1 LPRTPSG
8 ERIDALFD
16 IERDINGLSAGQR
29 LQRRQQESS
38 PLVDELEAWM
48 RAERTKLSRSSPV
61 TEPID
66 YMLKRWEGFT
76 SFLNDGRICLTNNAA
91 ERALRGFA
99 LGRKSWLFAGSD
111 RGVDRAAFMATLI
124 MTAKLNDIDPQ
135 AWLAD
140 VLARIA
146 DMPIT
151 KLEELLP
158 WHWKAPRS
166 TMALAS

>member
-1 LPRTPSG
+1 MAL
-8 ERIDALFD
+8 EALKRIDALFD
-16 IERDINGLSAGQR
+16 IERDINGLAASERLARCQR
-29 LQRRQQESS
+29 DSRR
-38 PLVDELEAWM
+38 LVEELEAWM

-61 TEPID
+61 AEPID

-76 SFLNDGRICLTNNAA
+76 SFLDDGRICLTNNSA

-111 RGVDRAAFMATLI
+111 RGADRAAFMATMI
-124 MTAKLNDIDPQ
+124 MTAKLNDIDPH

-146 DMPIT
+146 GMPTT
-151 KLEELLP
+151 KLAELLP
-158 WHWKAPRS
+158 WNWTGPRPM
-166 TMALAS
+166 MALAS